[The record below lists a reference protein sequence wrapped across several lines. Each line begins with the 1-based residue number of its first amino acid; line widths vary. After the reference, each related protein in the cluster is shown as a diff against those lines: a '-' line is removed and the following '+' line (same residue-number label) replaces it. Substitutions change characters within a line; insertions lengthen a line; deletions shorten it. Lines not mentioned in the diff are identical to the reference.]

1 MRRHD
6 RDDDHRRDRDFDR
19 DFDRD
24 RAPRRRRRFPYGKNG
39 DRRLGED
46 IEQGLDHL
54 GERLDTAIEPN
65 DPIYSEPVYKRPP
78 AEDTSDLVLT
88 RGRVDTYFLFLVI
101 ALCLFGAV
109 MAYSASSV
117 YASQYHDDSAYY
129 IKRHILY
136 LILSAAVTVPLVVW
150 ARPWFWRFFGVAAYG
165 ASVVL
170 LLLVL
175 VIGSS
180 YDSGATRWIQIGPI
194 SIQPSEIAKMAVVLC
209 IALVMSKYERQIA
222 NRQKFGG
229 QFRYG
234 VLLPMAIFGFI
245 CVLVM
250 LEKHLSGIIIIGMV
264 GLVTMY
270 IGGADKKWF
279 LWLFAA
285 GGTAV
290 VLVLLVSDYA
300 MLRVTTWLNIENV
313 DPLGSAWQ
321 TLQGLNAIGSGGF
334 FGRGLGNSQQKYG
347 YVSQPQNDF
356 IFTIVCEELGF
367 IGALL
372 VILLFA
378 LLVWRGFRIAA
389 KAPDKF
395 CSIVVYGLTAK
406 VALQTFLNIAVVT
419 NLVPNTGISLP
430 FFSSGGTSLFLQIL
444 EMGIILSISRYSYQK
459 R

>member
-1 MRRHD
+1 MKPKFPRVDIDRIKRRLK
-6 RDDDHRRDRDFDR
+6 RYTFDKQG
-19 DFDRD
+19 
-24 RAPRRRRRFPYGKNG
+24 A
-39 DRRLGED
+39 RRLGED
-46 IEQGLDHL
+46 VEEGLDVL
-54 GERLDTAIEPN
+54 GNRLDRAIEPQ
-65 DPIYSEPVYKRPP
+65 DPIYSEPVYQKAPE
-78 AEDTSDLVLT
+78 EDTSDLVLT
-88 RGRVDTYFLFLVI
+88 RGRIDTTFLFIVI
-101 ALCLFGAV
+101 TLCLFGAV

-129 IKRHILY
+129 VKRHILY
-136 LILSAAVTVPLVVW
+136 LVLAAVVTVPFVW
-150 ARPWFWRFFGVAAYG
+150 KARPWFWRFFGVGSYAV
-165 ASVVL
+165 SVVL

-180 YDSGATRWIQIGPI
+180 YDSGATRWIQLGPI
-194 SIQPSEIAKMAVVLC
+194 SVQPSEIAKMAVILC
-209 IALVMSKYERQIA
+209 IALIMSKYERQIA
-222 NRQKFGG
+222 RRQKFGG

-234 VLLPMAIFGFI
+234 VLYPMLTFGVI

-250 LEKHLSGIIIIGMV
+250 LEHHLSGIIIIGLM

-270 IGGADKKWF
+270 LGGTDKKWF
-279 LWLFAA
+279 IWLFAI

-290 VLVLLVSDYA
+290 VLILLVSDYA
-300 MLRVTTWLNIENV
+300 MLRVTTWLNIDNV

-367 IGALL
+367 VGALA
-372 VILLFA
+372 VILLFG

-395 CSIVVYGLTAK
+395 CSIVVYGLIAK
-406 VALQTFLNIAVVT
+406 VALQTILNIAVVT
-419 NLVPNTGISLP
+419 NSIPNTGISLP
-430 FFSSGGTSLFLQIL
+430 FFSSGGTSLILQIF